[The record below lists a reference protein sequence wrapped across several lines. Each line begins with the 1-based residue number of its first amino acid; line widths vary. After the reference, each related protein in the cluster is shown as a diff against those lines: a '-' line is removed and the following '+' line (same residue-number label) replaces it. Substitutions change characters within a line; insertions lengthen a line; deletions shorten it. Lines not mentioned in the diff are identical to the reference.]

1 MARYETEPPVTL
13 SVIDRLIDPQPQR
26 HVEAPMTR
34 AQSLREI
41 KAAVR
46 RDLEWL
52 LNTRRTIEECPDSL
66 KELQHSLYSY
76 GLPDISS
83 LYLRSSTDQDLL
95 LKEITNTLRVF
106 EPRLAW
112 VKVRLDPPTE
122 ERWNIRFAIEGLLL
136 IDPAPEPVLFD
147 TVLEPSS
154 GEYQVKG
161 E

>member
-1 MARYETEPPVTL
+1 MARHEAEAPVTL
-13 SVIDRLIDPQPQR
+13 SLIDRLIDQAPQR
-26 HVEAPMTR
+26 KAEPPMTR
-34 AQSLREI
+34 SQSLREV

-66 KELQHSLYSY
+66 EELKRSVYNY

-83 LYLRSSTDQDLL
+83 LFLRSAADQGFLL
-95 LKEITNTLRVF
+95 REITNTLNVF
-106 EPRLAW
+106 EPRLAS
-112 VKVRLDPPTE
+112 VKVDLDPPTK

-147 TVLEPSS
+147 TVLEPSN